1 MDSLHPDLASLAF
14 LLGTWE
20 GHGTGI
26 YPTVD
31 GFTYR
36 ESSTFFAPHA
46 KPFIVYQQKTWRGND
61 HPGAESLHAEA
72 GYLRP
77 SGTTRVEMVLTQPT
91 GIVEVLHGQVAD
103 GKISL
108 KSTLVGLTDTAKRVE
123 TVERNISVDGD
134 IMKYEL
140 LMSAMGESH
149 QVHLE
154 ARLERAR

>member
-1 MDSLHPDLASLAF
+1 MDTLHPDLVSLAF

-31 GFTYR
+31 DFTYR
-36 ESSTFFAPHA
+36 ESSTFFAPRA

-61 HPGAESLHAEA
+61 QRGAESLHAEA

-77 SGTTRVEMVLTQPT
+77 SGTTGAEMVLTQPT
-91 GIVEVLHGQVAD
+91 GIVEVLQGQVAE
-103 GKISL
+103 GMISL
-108 KSTLVGLTDTAKRVE
+108 KTTLVGLTETAKRVE

-134 IMKYEL
+134 VMKYEL
-140 LMSAMGESH
+140 LMSAMGELH
-149 QVHLE
+149 QVHLK